1 VLYLLMFILPITG
14 WIMASASPLNIDTV
28 LFNVVT
34 VPHLPP
40 FTELPN
46 RAEIAENFHEYHEL
60 AGNLL
65 ILILLAHIGA
75 ALKHHLIDKDTTLV
89 RMLPQWSAT
98 SFKIKMAALGTAI
111 IGSTLGLYLYAD
123 SKDQAALLAAGASEV
138 SFIADVSGS
147 ATPGVFSDTTVTATI
162 DTQTAANSSIVAVV
176 NTASMSSENPQ
187 VEGSL
192 PDTEW
197 FDVVGYPEARFE
209 STSIE
214 AQTDGTLMVQGDIT
228 IKGTLQSIQFPM
240 SISDE
245 EGQQV
250 ARGSFVIDRRE
261 FNIGMESQSDDD
273 TVGFD
278 VMVQFR
284 FDIGAP
290 VPAN

>member
-1 VLYLLMFILPITG
+1 
-14 WIMASASPLNIDTV
+14 
-28 LFNVVT
+28 
-34 VPHLPP
+34 
-40 FTELPN
+40 
-46 RAEIAENFHEYHEL
+46 
-60 AGNLL
+60 
-65 ILILLAHIGA
+65 
-75 ALKHHLIDKDTTLV
+75 
-89 RMLPQWSAT
+89 
-98 SFKIKMAALGTAI
+98 
-111 IGSTLGLYLYAD
+111 
-123 SKDQAALLAAGASEV
+123 
-138 SFIADVSGS
+138 
-147 ATPGVFSDTTVTATI
+147 
-162 DTQTAANSSIVAVV
+162 
-176 NTASMSSENPQ
+176 MSSENPQ

-209 STSIE
+209 STNIE
-214 AQTDGTLMVQGDIT
+214 AQADGTLMVQGDIT

-278 VMVQFR
+278 VTVQFR

-290 VPAN
+290 EPAN